1 MDRPAMLL
9 LLLPLLLTLV
19 TARDRTSASVARP
32 APVDDWRILVVVV
45 VSPSSATKEEGSTS
59 LV

>member
-9 LLLPLLLTLV
+9 LLLALLLTV

-32 APVDDWRILVVVV
+32 APVDDWRILAVNV
-45 VSPSSATKEEGSTS
+45 VSPSSVTEKEGSTS